1 MRHGMKYMLGAAIIA
16 AVGFSVASY
25 AADSNSAPNPFKE
38 EQGWAKHGAG
48 RNFGSTIGLAMD
60 PDGKSMWVFDR
71 CGGNTCENSNIDPIT
86 KYDASGTVVKT
97 LGAKMFNR
105 PHGFTVDK
113 DGNLWTADG
122 FGTPPK
128 GNTPGKGHTVIKM
141 DQNGKVLMTLGVPGV
156 PGADETHFNA
166 PSDVAVMANG
176 DIIVADGHGGE
187 TNGRIVRFD
196 KNGKFIK
203 AWGKPGS
210 GPGEFDEP
218 HGLAIDSQGRIFVA
232 DRANNRIQIF
242 DEDGKLLDT
251 WKQFGRPSGIA
262 IDASDTLYV
271 ADSQSSDKL
280 NPGFG
285 QGVRIGNAKTGELTN
300 YIPETKDMGSME
312 AVGAD
317 GAGHVWAGYTGAM
330 NLKRFAK

>member
-1 MRHGMKYMLGAAIIA
+1 MLGTVIVASAAISGI
-16 AVGFSVASY
+16 GY
-25 AADSNSAPNPFKE
+25 AADNNSAPNAFHE
-38 EQGWAKHGAG
+38 ETGWAKHTMG

-60 PDGKSMWVFDR
+60 PDGKSIWVFDR

-97 LGAKMFNR
+97 LGAKLFNR
-105 PHGFTVDK
+105 PHGFFVDK

-122 FGTPPK
+122 FGTPAK
-128 GNTPGKGHTVIKM
+128 GNTPGKGQTVMKL
-141 DQNGKVLMTLGVPGV
+141 DQNGKVLMTLGTPGV
-156 PGADETHFNA
+156 AGDDETHFNA
-166 PSDVAVMANG
+166 PSDVLVAPDG
-176 DIIVADGHGGE
+176 DIFVADGHGGK

-196 KNGKFIK
+196 SSGKFIK

-218 HGLAIDSQGRIFVA
+218 HGLAMDSQGRLFVA

-242 DEDGKLLDT
+242 DKDGKLLDT

-262 IDASDTLYV
+262 IDASDTIYV
-271 ADSQSSDKL
+271 ADSQSSDKV

-285 QGVRIGNAKTGELTN
+285 QGIRIGNAKTGDVTG
-300 YIPETKDMGSME
+300 YIPETKVLGSME

-317 GAGHVWAGYTGAM
+317 GAGHVFAGYTGAM
-330 NLKRFAK
+330 NFKRYAK